1 MTRSHLRF
9 LRNEVIEDVTAQRI
23 REYESKHSVNVQLP
37 VPIEEIVEQVLG
49 LDFDWDVIE
58 EQPGQIPTHPLFRSY
73 DLQTNKSPTIHRPWE
88 I

>member
-9 LRNEVIEDVTAQRI
+9 LRNEFIEDVTALRI
-23 REYESKHSVNVQLP
+23 REYESKHGITVQLP

-58 EQPGQIPTHPLFRSY
+58 EPERLDALLVHIIAHAE
-73 DLQTNKSPTIHRPWE
+73 LQTFDMIGP
-88 I
+88 